1 MGTLKMWAIGAAAGL
16 MLAVPQAASAQ
27 SEYPF
32 DSGSWVEV
40 TGIHVDDGHGLDYAK
55 HLAGMWRKG
64 QDYAK
69 AQGWISD
76 YQVLVN
82 SYPRE
87 GEPDVYLMTWF
98 PAFASAEEGER
109 RDALYRQHMAMT
121 ETQMEAASGKRAD
134 YRKIG
139 SSMLLRQQTWRK

>member
-1 MGTLKMWAIGAAAGL
+1 MKNLKILAAGAAASL
-16 MLAVPQAASAQ
+16 MFATPQSASAQ
-27 SEYPF
+27 SEFPME
-32 DSGSWVEV
+32 SGSWVEV
-40 TGIHVDDGHGLDYAK
+40 TGIHIDDGHSLDYAN

-69 AQGWISD
+69 AQGWITE
-76 YQVLVN
+76 YQVLTN
-82 SYPRE
+82 SFARE

-98 PAFASAEEGER
+98 PAFATTAEAER

-121 ETQMEAASGKRAD
+121 EAQMEAASGKRAD

-139 SSMLLRQQTWRK
+139 SSMLLRQQNWKK